1 MDIFPFLGSTVK
13 GNLVIWCDR
22 HILTG
27 FGEMD
32 RAISFDKFVVTGS
45 D

>member
-1 MDIFPFLGSTVK
+1 MFPFLGSTVK
-13 GNLVIWCDR
+13 GNLVIWWDR

-32 RAISFDKFVVTGS
+32 RAVSFDIFVVTAS